1 MKIFIILFLLFLTAI
16 ILLINCIKKED
27 NFANYKYKLVVVA
40 IFKNE
45 SHIIKEWLEHYIK
58 QGVEYFYMID
68 NGSTD
73 NWKSE
78 ITGYPVTIISD
89 EKKYSQ
95 GGLYDK
101 YFLKKVK
108 NNSEWVMVL
117 DLDEF
122 LYARKNF
129 KNIPDYLNTLDNN
142 IGIIK
147 VRWKMFGSNGHI
159 HQPNNVINNFIK
171 RKKCGTNDKDLND
184 KNHQPLLDLM
194 GKCILRTK
202 FLKSLKEIH
211 NGSTKNCI
219 KITYPYYLNEESLN
233 ESPLHLNHYAIQSYN
248 WFMNVKKKRGDVA
261 DKNRNDNR
269 NDEYFKNYDFNNILD
284 TELSDLYN

>member
-1 MKIFIILFLLFLTAI
+1 MKIFIILFLLLLTTI
-16 ILLINCIKKED
+16 ILLINCIKKDTFE
-27 NFANYKYKLVVVA
+27 NYKYKLVVVA

-58 QGVEYFYMID
+58 QGVEHFYMID

-78 ITGYPVTIISD
+78 TIGYPVTIISD
-89 EKKYSQ
+89 NKKYSQ
-95 GGLYDK
+95 GHLYDK

-108 NNSEWVMVL
+108 NDSEWVMVL

-129 KNIPDYLNTLDNN
+129 KNIPYYLNTLENN
-142 IGIIK
+142 VGIIEVK
-147 VRWKMFGSNGHI
+147 WKMFGSNGHLQ
-159 HQPNNVINNFIK
+159 QPDNVINNFIK
-171 RKKCGTNDKDLND
+171 RKKFGTNDKDLND
-184 KNHQPLLDLM
+184 SYVQNLLDM
-194 GKCILRTK
+194 TGKCIIKTK
-202 FLKSLKEIH
+202 YIKSLSNIH
-211 NGSTKNCI
+211 SGSVNKCK
-219 KITYPYYLNEESLN
+219 KIIYPNYSNEESLN
-233 ESPLHLNHYAIQSYN
+233 KSPLHLNHYAIQSYN
-248 WFMNVKKKRGDVA
+248 WFMNVKKKRGDAA

-269 NDEYFKNYDFNNILD
+269 NDEYFKNYDFNHILD